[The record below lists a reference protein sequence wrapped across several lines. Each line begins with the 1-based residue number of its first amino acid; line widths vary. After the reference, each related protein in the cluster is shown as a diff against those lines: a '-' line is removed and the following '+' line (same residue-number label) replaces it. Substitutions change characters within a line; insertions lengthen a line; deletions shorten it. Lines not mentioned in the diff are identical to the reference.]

1 MIFIL
6 DKKRKVKGEI
16 IFPRKKM
23 SRREKQRNNFAAFRG
38 SAARGG
44 LSVRIGIPYSW
55 DSCGDPK
62 KGEQGNLQ
70 V

>member
-1 MIFIL
+1 
-6 DKKRKVKGEI
+6 
-16 IFPRKKM
+16 M